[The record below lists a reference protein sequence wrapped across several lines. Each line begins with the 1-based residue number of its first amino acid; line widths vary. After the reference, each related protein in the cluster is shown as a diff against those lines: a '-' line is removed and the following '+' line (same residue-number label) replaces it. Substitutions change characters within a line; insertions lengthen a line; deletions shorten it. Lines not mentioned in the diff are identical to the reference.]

1 MCYSAQV
8 EASFKK
14 LQRMYPSDIDFE
26 SFESLFGQRLV
37 DDKIK
42 IARAV
47 ELNFTDPQTAV
58 EKRIKELIDAHYAAT
73 ESKVQQEIFRQKK
86 RLADAERTLREKAT
100 KKALNEQRI
109 ATNKIASDVNRLKE
123 FKRTTLEDRDMRIY
137 PFEYVPI
144 IVNEGAG
151 NRIIAARYH
160 CRPAGKPS
168 SYDKR
173 FDGLYTARRDSLQN
187 FWKDQFGKCHA
198 IMVISS
204 FWENVKLHN
213 YEHRSLKPE
222 EVEKN
227 LVLHFNPKPAVA
239 MSVAC
244 LWSRWNSPGERSLTS
259 FAAISDAPPPEIA
272 AAGHDRVV
280 IALKD
285 TNVATWL
292 LPDEQDAAALFKLL
306 DDRQQI
312 YFEHLRAA

>member
-14 LQRMYPSDIDFE
+14 LQRMYPSEIDFQ

-47 ELNFTDPQTAV
+47 EFNFANPQTAV
-58 EKRIKELIDAHYAAT
+58 EKRIKDLIGAHYAAT
-73 ESKVQQEIFRQKK
+73 TSKVQQEIFKQKK
-86 RLADAERTLREKAT
+86 RLADAERTLQEKTT
-100 KKALNEQRI
+100 KKALNDQRI
-109 ATNKIASDVNRLKE
+109 ATNKIAADVNRLKE
-123 FKRTTLEDRDMRIY
+123 FNRTTLEQRDMRIY

-168 SYDKR
+168 NYDKR

-187 FWKDQFGKCHA
+187 FWKDQFGKRHA
-198 IMVISS
+198 IMVITS
-204 FWENVKLHN
+204 FWENVKVHN
-213 YEHRSLKPE
+213 YEHRPLKPE

-239 MSVAC
+239 MSIAC
-244 LWSRWNSPGERSLTS
+244 LWSQWDSPGEPSLTS
-259 FAAISDAPPPEIA
+259 FAAISDDPPPEIA

-280 IALKD
+280 ITLKES
-285 TNVATWL
+285 NVAAWL
-292 LPDEQDAAALFKLL
+292 SPEGQDAVSLFKLL
-306 DDRQQI
+306 DDRQQL